1 MSWPV
6 NPTNGQQTTVNG
18 IIYQYDAAINAW
30 NRVTSSSVNMTVAKT
45 VSDNAQ
51 PNITS
56 VGTLIS
62 LDVSGNISGNF
73 ILGNGYYLTGI
84 TSGGGTNYANSNVA
98 AYLPINTSNVKG
110 NYIIGNGS
118 TLTNLTGANVTGY
131 VPLATAAN
139 RAGTVTTNA
148 QPNITSL
155 GTLTGITSSGYAN
168 LETVNITGVT
178 TISYPTQSTGTGT
191 GAFRVLGGASITKDL
206 WVGGTLHVPNLDVT
220 TYNEFKV
227 DVPLIYLEANTT
239 YPYSYDI
246 GFYSQ
251 FTGGLNNNYQH
262 TGLVRNHDDN
272 AWYLFSNIASEPSG
286 GTVDLSNANI
296 VFDTLKVGNVVAMS
310 DLTVNGSVI
319 GNLIP
324 ATNELQDLGSDT
336 HRWRDLYLSGNTLKI
351 GGTAI
356 NAIGNTL
363 STSTISVT
371 DTVTASNVTTTTISS
386 NTGSLTDL
394 TVSANLTTDLL
405 SVANSITANSVVV
418 SANIESNN
426 VVATGDVSV
435 TGNVDSG
442 NISVTGTVETSTV
455 VATGNI
461 SSENIAVTGNAS
473 VGNVSTTGV
482 TTSTISISTL
492 ANISNANIVTLVSD
506 TVSTEGL
513 SISGNATI
521 NSATITSMIGNIVGG
536 NSVTSNNLTINDIA
550 SILTAQ
556 ITTLTANTS
565 TSNNLTINETA
576 TIANISANAT
586 TSNNLTIND
595 TATIATISANVTT
608 SNNITINQTATIAN
622 ISANATTSNNITI
635 NDTATIDTAD
645 ITTADIVSLTIDEA
659 TSNSLV
665 INNLA
670 NIGSANIGN
679 AEITGTL
686 TAPSLSG
693 GTGTFTGA
701 ISAAAATFSGLVT
714 ATAGGLKVTTI
725 YDSTGTATITTRYG
739 SLAGDVGITGNLTV
753 GTGGSGK
760 ITTTS
765 LVVTGQTTLKQSQEG
780 FVAKSGATG
789 TVAHDFSTGTTFYH
803 TGILANFTCNVT
815 NLDTTAGRATV
826 IVLILAQGSTP
837 YICNAL
843 QIGGSAQTIKW
854 VNATTPTGTA
864 SRVEAIVFT
873 IFNNSGTYTVLGQ
886 LSSYG

>member
-310 DLTVNGSVI
+310 NLTVNGSVI

-336 HRWRDLYLSGNTLKI
+336 QRWRDLYLSGNTLKI
-351 GGTAI
+351 GNTTLSTT
-356 NAIGNTL
+356 GNSL

-418 SANIESNN
+418 SANIETSN
-426 VVATGDVSV
+426 
-435 TGNVDSG
+435 
-442 NISVTGTVETSTV
+442 V

-461 SSENIAVTGNAS
+461 SSGNLVTTGNVQTSNVVATGNISSGNIAVTGNAS

-492 ANISNANIVTLVSD
+492 ANIANANIVTLVSD
-506 TVSTEGL
+506 TVSTDGL

-565 TSNNLTINETA
+565 TSNNLTINQTA

-595 TATIATISANVTT
+595 TATI
-608 SNNITINQTATIAN
+608 
-622 ISANATTSNNITI
+622 
-635 NDTATIDTAD
+635 DTAD
-645 ITTADIVSLTIDEA
+645 IATADIVSLTIDEA

-665 INNLA
+665 INNVA

-679 AEITGTL
+679 ASVTGTL

-725 YDSTGTATITTRYG
+725 YDSTGTAAITTRYG

-760 ITTTS
+760 TTTTS

-854 VNATTPTGTA
+854 VNGTAPTGTA
-864 SRVEAIVFT
+864 SRVEAMVFT